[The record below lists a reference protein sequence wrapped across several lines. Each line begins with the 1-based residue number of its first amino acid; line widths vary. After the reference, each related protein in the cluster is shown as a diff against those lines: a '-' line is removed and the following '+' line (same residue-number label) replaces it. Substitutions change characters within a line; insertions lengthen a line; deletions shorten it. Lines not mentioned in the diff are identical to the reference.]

1 MNLVKLIEQVL
12 TENEVQVFDNY
23 DEQRY
28 ANNRYYQFVSIR
40 GKQIASAIVERE
52 KRREIGNVKS
62 DDSGLFPRGDLAQI
76 AERLNTPA
84 IFKVVDA
91 QKWNNTIA
99 NGGTE
104 GGVND
109 RLKKGMGSG
118 KNGIVKLDEQV
129 PEGCDFVERDIDEMQ
144 RARTFN

>member
-1 MNLVKLIEQVL
+1 MKFNKLVNQILL
-12 TENEVQVFDNY
+12 ENEVPVFGKY
-23 DEQRY
+23 DDQRQ
-28 ANNRYYQFVSIR
+28 ANNRYYQFVSDK
-40 GKQIASAIVERE
+40 GKEIASEIVKRE
-52 KRREIGNVKS
+52 KSRSIGDVNL
-62 DDSGLFPRGDLAQI
+62 DETGLTPRNDLAQI

-99 NGGTE
+99 NAYGGL
-104 GGVND
+104 G
-109 RLKKGMGSG
+109 LKKGMGSG

-129 PEGCDFVERDIDEMQ
+129 PEGCDFVERDHDEMQ